1 MTAYA
6 PTRSEIHAAAHA
18 ATDTHTGFR
27 DDRGMTR

>member
-1 MTAYA
+1 VTDFA
-6 PTRSEIHAAAHA
+6 PPHHEIHAVATA